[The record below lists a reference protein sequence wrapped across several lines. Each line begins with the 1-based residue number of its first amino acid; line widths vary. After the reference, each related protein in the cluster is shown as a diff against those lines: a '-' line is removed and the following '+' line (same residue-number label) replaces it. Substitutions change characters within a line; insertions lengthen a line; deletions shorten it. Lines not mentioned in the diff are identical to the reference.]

1 MTPTPAHRL
10 SPRPLLAAA
19 IAALAIAPA
28 PLAANAPDAPTAT
41 SSTSGA
47 AAMPQTPE
55 ALYDSLTD
63 VDWAKGFDDA
73 QTKAAKATLESAIQA
88 DPKDGRWVCALAVLL
103 LGAQDTAAAVEL
115 TEKAVKLAPGNARVH
130 YWRGASIF
138 GNMNN
143 VGMFGKLGAAS
154 DGKAAFE
161 KAVELDPT
169 YIAPRLGLIQFYTQ
183 APGIAG
189 GSMKKAREQA
199 QAIIA
204 LGGKGIYAGHV
215 SLAQIAVQDKDFK
228 AAATEFRAA
237 ADGAADNA
245 SRAQALAGLALLTL
259 QNLNDPRGALA
270 LCDEIK
276 PLAARDDST
285 PSFVAG
291 QAHRALKQ
299 YPEAIADFRAVLVIK
314 PKAVNTRY
322 FLADCLA
329 ETGDVAGAIKVYEEF
344 LEIAPS
350 DPRTDEVAGKIKKLK
365 KKLAN

>member
-19 IAALAIAPA
+19 ITALAIAPA
-28 PLAANAPDAPTAT
+28 PLAANAPDAPAAA

-115 TEKAVKLAPGNARVH
+115 SAKAVKLAPDNARVH

-204 LGGKGIYAGHV
+204 LAYVQEMEATLGGVAGTLKV
-215 SLAQIAVQDKDFK
+215 STGDLNTRVHAMLDQIRQLEREL
-228 AAATEFRAA
+228 AAAKGRLASSQG
-237 ADGAADNA
+237 DDLA
-245 SRAQALAGLALLTL
+245 SRAIDVKGLKVLAATLAGADAKALRETMDQLKNKLKSAAIVLAVVDGLRAL
-259 QNLNDPRGALA
+259 RGRADSGA
-270 LCDEIK
+270 G
-276 PLAARDDST
+276 AAR
-285 PSFVAG
+285 
-291 QAHRALKQ
+291 RA
-299 YPEAIADFRAVLVIK
+299 
-314 PKAVNTRY
+314 
-322 FLADCLA
+322 
-329 ETGDVAGAIKVYEEF
+329 
-344 LEIAPS
+344 
-350 DPRTDEVAGKIKKLK
+350 
-365 KKLAN
+365 